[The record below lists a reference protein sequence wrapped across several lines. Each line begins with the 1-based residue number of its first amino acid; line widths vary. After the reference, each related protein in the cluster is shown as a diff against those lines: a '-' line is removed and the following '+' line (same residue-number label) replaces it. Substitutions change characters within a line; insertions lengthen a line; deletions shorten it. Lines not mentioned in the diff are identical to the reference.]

1 MPGEEDDGED
11 GPAKLLTASSVAGQA
26 GVLAR
31 IPAVLA
37 VHKDGRGSRRG
48 LRLVVEAVPT
58 LYWRRED
65 VTEMPANM
73 VELPIVV
80 VVHVE
85 QDMVEGVVGK
95 VSALITEL
103 NPSKIC
109 LCF

>member
-1 MPGEEDDGED
+1 M
-11 GPAKLLTASSVAGQA
+11 
-26 GVLAR
+26 
-31 IPAVLA
+31 
-37 VHKDGRGSRRG
+37 
-48 LRLVVEAVPT
+48 VEAVPT

-73 VELPIVV
+73 VELPIAVV
-80 VVHVE
+80 VPVE

>member
-1 MPGEEDDGED
+1 M
-11 GPAKLLTASSVAGQA
+11 SVAGQA

-37 VHKDGRGSRRG
+37 VHRDGRGSRRG

-73 VELPIVV
+73 VELPIAVV
-80 VVHVE
+80 VPVE
-85 QDMVEGVVGK
+85 QDMVEDVVGK
-95 VSALITEL
+95 VSGLFTKL
-103 NPSKIC
+103 NPPKIC
-109 LCF
+109 LCFWNDENKH